1 MMLQSMSEDNE
12 QQTNKAKK
20 LKEERDKALADAGLS
35 QDELQDAF
43 GVGKDCPY
51 LLNISDDPT
60 LAGCLMYFL
69 KDGDSQVGSKVT
81 GDKVVSVRGLGIRES
96 HGIITNEGNN

>member
-1 MMLQSMSEDNE
+1 MELQIARE
-12 QQTNKAKK
+12 KAFT
-20 LKEERDKALADAGLS
+20 DAGLS
-35 QDELQDAF
+35 QEELQDAF

-69 KDGDSQVGSKVT
+69 KDG
-81 GDKVVSVRGLGIRES
+81 
-96 HGIITNEGNN
+96 